1 MPAHLKVGGLEHT
14 EEEEWG
20 NSNGS
25 YHYLRPLVMVA
36 EFTAPENPVAAPS
49 HLAAVVPASTGNWEA
64 MAVGSVTQVLPG
76 LAGP

>member
-1 MPAHLKVGGLEHT
+1 MSVHLKVGGLEHT

-20 NSNGS
+20 NSSGAN
-25 YHYLRPLVMVA
+25 HDLRPLVMVA

-49 HLAAVVPASTGNWEA
+49 HLAAVVPAATGNWEA
-64 MAVGSVTQVLPG
+64 VAVGSVTQVLPA